1 MTSFARLARGAALA
15 LFLAKGDPA
24 AAQNY
29 HDTGG
34 TLVPGVIPL
43 PTPYA
48 PLSPGQH
55 NLALTTATALTVP
68 TGARY
73 ATVCASGAAVKYTTD
88 GTTTPTSSVGMPLA
102 AGACV
107 ALSGPQ
113 GLANFRA
120 ISASG
125 TLDVEYFQ

>member
-1 MTSFARLARGAALA
+1 
-15 LFLAKGDPA
+15 
-24 AAQNY
+24 
-29 HDTGG
+29 
-34 TLVPGVIPL
+34 VIPL

-55 NLALTTATALTVP
+55 NLSVTSATALTVP

-102 AGACV
+102 AGACL

-113 GLANFRA
+113 TLANFRA

>member
-1 MTSFARLARGAALA
+1 MKRLAAALA
-15 LFLAKGDPA
+15 LAFALASPELVQG
-24 AAQNY
+24 QSY
-29 HDTGG
+29 HDIGG
-34 TLVPGVIPL
+34 TAVPGMIPL
-43 PTPYA
+43 PMPYA

-55 NLALTTATALTVP
+55 NLALTSATALTAP

-88 GTTTPTSSVGMPLA
+88 GTTTPTATVGMPLA
-102 AGACV
+102 PGACV

-113 GLANFRA
+113 TLANF
-120 ISASG
+120 SAFSSSG